1 MSSQSIIGPKL
12 SVVAL
17 ALAQAFASQA
27 MAQQADNTVVVT
39 GIRASAESSLSIKRD
54 TMGVVDSITA
64 EDIGKLP
71 DPNVSETLTR
81 IPGVQGYR
89 YGGEGASPVGAGSG
103 VTIRGLSGQTAS
115 QVNGRAYFTAGS
127 REFNVEGA
135 IPGMIAGIDVY
146 KNPSAEQIEGGIG
159 GLVNIRTRNPSDFK
173 GLTAS
178 LNVNARYN
186 DLAKETDPEVFGLVA
201 NRINLSGGQRIGL
214 MAAAVYQKSVG
225 RSDNNPANGG
235 ANLKRAVRADSAEY
249 AALAA
254 GNAANAANL
263 PQSRYIGRSDTW
275 YLANVPTR
283 GVGAGVGP
291 NTPDL
296 TGLTPDQAG
305 NVMVAPALTS
315 NVFQETIMRERRGL
329 NLAADY
335 RVDNTLRFYSEANHT
350 YYGYHQHYRGLN
362 SVDGA
367 NVRGLQTTPF
377 NFTEGLANRN
387 LNGGS
392 DDVLVGQRL
401 LGGSFLDSTVNT
413 VGGDEFRPYKT
424 SIAAAGVDWSPTPSL
439 SLKLDVS
446 YIRSSQ
452 TQDNR
457 SANLDS
463 APGLTWTTHRLADGA
478 PHQLNFDGPAL
489 DNPANFVFRD
499 YNNGTRQSWD
509 DSGNA
514 VAFNG
519 AYMPDEGFIFNRI
532 KFGTR
537 FASQD
542 SRYENYSYSG
552 RPLTRDGLALNAARS
567 NGIVAS
573 TGGLVEL
580 APTNFM
586 RGDAGYPGGFVAYA
600 PGRLT
605 GNQVRDAF
613 PSAGILPDDAL
624 VENALSR
631 RLIEERTKAVYLQ
644 GEFAALDERIKGNIG
659 VRVVRTESDAV
670 ARVAD
675 TSGGTAVIRDVQSE
689 TSYTNALPSFNVS
702 YDIMPDFL
710 ARFAYGRG
718 MTRAGLE
725 QLNPSITV
733 DPVNGTGSVGNPDLR
748 PLIANSVDLSFER
761 YFSKTNY
768 AALALFNKRINGF
781 FNGIVECQSVAT
793 APQYAGTV
801 NNSCGAGQYQITKTV
816 NSEKGYARGV
826 ELSGQYFFDG
836 ADGWMKN
843 FGLAGSYT
851 FVKTSNPI
859 NFGTAAAP
867 RIVDTP
873 QPMQSK
879 NSFSVSAMYE
889 DSKMSARLVYTWRSP
904 SILFGVSAN
913 PIDGRYIE
921 KFGILDGSFNYE
933 LSDNMTLSFNASN
946 ITDKTLNRYVGEPGG
961 YATGLE
967 RQHYANG
974 RTFSLGL
981 RYKFGQM

>member
-1 MSSQSIIGPKL
+1 MSNQAVLGPKL
-12 SVVAL
+12 TVIAL
-17 ALAQAFASQA
+17 ALAQAFVSQA
-27 MAQQADNTVVVT
+27 LAQEVENKVVVT
-39 GIRASAESSLSIKRD
+39 GIRASAQSSLSIKRE
-54 TMGVVDSITA
+54 TTGVVDSITA

-89 YGGEGASPVGAGSG
+89 YGGEGASPIGSGSG

-115 QVNGRAYFTAGS
+115 QVNGRAYFTAGN

-146 KNPSAEQIEGGIG
+146 KNPSAEHIEGGIG
-159 GLVNIRTRNPSDFK
+159 GLVNIRTRVPSDFK
-173 GLTAS
+173 GLTGS

-186 DLAKETDPEVFGLVA
+186 DLAKQTDPELFGLLA
-201 NRINLSGGQRIGL
+201 NRINLPGGQRIGL

-249 AALAA
+249 ASLAA
-254 GNAANAANL
+254 GNTGNAANL
-263 PQSRYIGRSDTW
+263 PQSRYIGRTDTW
-275 YLANVPTR
+275 YLTGVPTR
-283 GVGAGVGP
+283 ALGAGVGA
-291 NTPDL
+291 NTPNL
-296 TGLTPDQAG
+296 TGLTPEQVS
-305 NVMVAPALTS
+305 NIMVAPALTS

-335 RVDNTLRFYSEANHT
+335 RVDNTLRMYTEANYT
-350 YYGYHQHYRGLN
+350 YYGYHQNYRGLN

-367 NVRGLQTTPF
+367 NVQNLQTTPF

-387 LNGGS
+387 QNGGS
-392 DDVLVGQRL
+392 DDVLVSRRMV
-401 LGGSFLDSTVNT
+401 GGNFLNSTVNT

-424 SIAAAGVDWSPTPSL
+424 AIAATGVDWNPTPNL
-439 SLKLDVS
+439 SLKLDLS
-446 YIRSSQ
+446 YIKSSQ

-463 APGLTWTTHRLADGA
+463 APGLFWTTTRLADGA
-478 PHQLNFDGPAL
+478 PHQLSFSGPAL

-499 YNNGTRQSWD
+499 YSNGTRQSWH

-514 VAFNG
+514 VALNG
-519 AYMPDEGFIFNRI
+519 AYALDDGLVFNRI

-537 FASQD
+537 LARQD
-542 SRYENYSYSG
+542 SRYENYSFTG

-573 TGGLVEL
+573 TGSLTEL

-586 RGDAGYPGGFVAYA
+586 RGDAGYAGGFVVYA
-600 PGRLT
+600 PDKLT
-605 GNQVRDAF
+605 GNQVREAF
-613 PSAGILPDDAL
+613 PNAAIRADDAL
-624 VENALSR
+624 LENVLSR
-631 RLIEERTKAVYLQ
+631 RLIEEQTKAFYLM
-644 GEFAALDERIKGNIG
+644 GEFAAFDDRLKGNVG
-659 VRVVRTESDAV
+659 VRVVRTNSEAIARVSDAS
-670 ARVAD
+670 
-675 TSGGTAVIRDVQSE
+675 SGAAVIRELQRD

-702 YDIMPDFL
+702 YEIVKDFL
-710 ARFAYGRG
+710 TRFAYGRG
-718 MTRAGLE
+718 MTRAALD
-725 QLNPSITV
+725 QLNPSIVV
-733 DPVNGTGSVGNPDLR
+733 DAVNGTGTVGNPDLR
-748 PLIANSVDLSFER
+748 PLVADSVDLSFER

-768 AALALFNKRINGF
+768 AALALFNKRIDGF
-781 FNGIVECQSVAT
+781 FSGINECQTIPT
-793 APQYAGTV
+793 APAYSGTV
-801 NNSCGAGQYQITKTV
+801 INNCGAGQYQITRTV

-826 ELSGQYFFDG
+826 ELSGQYFFDH
-836 ADGWMKN
+836 ASGWLKN
-843 FGLAGSYT
+843 FGMAGSYT

-879 NSFSVSAMYE
+879 NSLSASAMYE
-889 DSKMSARLVYTWRSP
+889 DNKMSARLVYTWRSP
-904 SILFGVSAN
+904 SILFGVSTN

-921 KFGILDGSFNYE
+921 QFGILDGSFNYE
-933 LSDNMTLSFNASN
+933 LSKNVTLSFNASN
-946 ITDKTLNRYVGEPGG
+946 ITDKALNRYVGEPGA

-974 RTFSLGL
+974 RTYSVGL
-981 RYKFGQM
+981 RYKFGRQ